1 MKCSVAKKT
10 LVKSL
15 SHADTI
21 AGSKSTIP
29 VLSNVLLDTQ
39 GNEISIL
46 SSNLETGI
54 KITDSVGVEE
64 EGALAVNGRKLLS
77 IIRELPEDDVII
89 SSDEHNRLTVRS
101 LSSAINAQ
109 FTIAGVSKDEFPE
122 VRAEPD
128 GDYIGVDAETFKSM
142 IRKVIFSISSDE
154 NKYSLTGIFL
164 EKDEDTI
171 NMVATDGKRLA
182 LVTRRG
188 EELGV
193 NMEQFE
199 IPHDGVI
206 VPKIVF
212 SELLKYSFEKNSLR
226 MGFSK
231 NQIFFSYDNI
241 RLASNLIE
249 GKYPEYKKII
259 PADRTRYLIVEKSP
273 FTHAIK
279 RVSVLV
285 DESYNQIKLS
295 MRGGIMTL
303 SSQNPTLGGAV
314 EEISVE
320 YEGEDIDI
328 ALNYVYLIDCLK
340 EIDSDRITIDFENA
354 ERVITVKGSD
364 EVGYINLIMPMKLN
378 V

>member
-1 MKCSVAKKT
+1 MKCTLSKKK
-10 LVKSL
+10 LLKYL

-21 AGSKSTIP
+21 ASSKTTIP
-29 VLSNVLLDTQ
+29 VLSNILLDVQ
-39 GNEISIL
+39 GDEIFIL

-54 KITDSVGVEE
+54 KIADSASVEE

-77 IIRELPEDDVII
+77 IIRELPEEDVIMET
-89 SSDEHNRLTVRS
+89 DAHNRLSVRS
-101 LSSAINAQ
+101 ASTKINAQ

-122 VRAEPD
+122 VRSEPD
-128 GDYIGVDAETFKSM
+128 GEYIAVIAESFRDM

-154 NKYSLTGIFL
+154 NKYALTGIFL
-164 EKDEDTI
+164 EKDDDRV

-182 LVTRRG
+182 LITKKGDALDVA
-188 EELGV
+188 
-193 NMEQFE
+193 MDKFE

-212 SELLKYSFEKNSLR
+212 TELMKYSFEKDRLLV
-226 MGFSK
+226 GFSK

-259 PADRTRYLIVEKSP
+259 PVDRMNTLTSEKSLL
-273 FTHAIK
+273 TQAIK

-295 MRGGIMTL
+295 IAKNRLTL
-303 SSQNPTLGGAV
+303 SSQNPALGGAV
-314 EEISVE
+314 EEIPIQYDGDE
-320 YEGEDIDI
+320 IDI

-340 EIDSDRITIDFENA
+340 EIDSESITIDFENA
-354 ERVITVKGSD
+354 ERVITVKGTD
-364 EVGYINLIMPMKLN
+364 EEDYINLIMPMKLN

>member
-1 MKCSVAKKT
+1 MKCKLSKKK
-10 LVKSL
+10 LVKYL

-21 AGSKSTIP
+21 ASSKTTIP
-29 VLSNVLLDTQ
+29 VLSNILLDVQ
-39 GNEISIL
+39 GDEIFIL

-54 KITDSVGVEE
+54 KIADSAAVEE

-77 IIRELPEDDVII
+77 IIRELPEDDVIMQT
-89 SSDEHNRLTVRS
+89 DAHNRLTVRS
-101 LSSAINAQ
+101 ASTKINAQ

-122 VRAEPD
+122 VKSEPD
-128 GDYIGVDAETFKSM
+128 GEYISVTADSFRDM

-154 NKYSLTGIFL
+154 NKYALTGIFL
-164 EKDEDTI
+164 EKDDDHV

-182 LVTRRG
+182 LIMRKG
-188 EELGV
+188 DSLGV
-193 NMEQFE
+193 ALDSFE

-212 SELLKYSFEKNSLR
+212 TELMKYSFEKDRLLV
-226 MGFSK
+226 GFSK

-259 PADRTRYLIVEKSP
+259 PGDRMNSLISEKSLLIQ
-273 FTHAIK
+273 AIK

-295 MRGGIMTL
+295 IAKNRLTL
-303 SSQNPTLGGAV
+303 SSQNPALGGAV
-314 EEISVE
+314 EEIPIQYDGDE
-320 YEGEDIDI
+320 IDI
-328 ALNYVYLIDCLK
+328 ALNYIYLIDCLK
-340 EIDSDRITIDFENA
+340 ETDSENIIIEFENA
-354 ERVITVKGSD
+354 ERVITVKGTDD
-364 EVGYINLIMPMKLN
+364 EDYINLIMPMKLN

>member
-1 MKCSVAKKT
+1 MKCSIPKKKLAKY
-10 LVKSL
+10 L

-29 VLSNVLLDTQ
+29 VLSNILLDIQ
-39 GNEISIL
+39 GRDLSIL

-54 KITDSVGVEE
+54 KITDSVSVEE
-64 EGALAVNGRKLLS
+64 EGALAVNGRKLLG
-77 IIRELPEDDVII
+77 IIRELPEDDVVMTVD
-89 SSDEHNRLTVRS
+89 SNNRLTVRS
-101 LSSAINAQ
+101 MSSQINAE
-109 FTIAGVSKDEFPE
+109 FTIAGVSKEDFPE

-128 GDYIGVDAETFKSM
+128 GEYFKVNAESFKGM

-164 EKDEDTI
+164 EKSDETV

-182 LVTRRG
+182 LVTRTG
-188 EELGV
+188 EDLGV
-193 NMEQFE
+193 SMDSLE

-212 SELLKYSFEKNSLR
+212 AELLKYSFEKDVLL

-231 NQIFFSYDNI
+231 NQIFFKYDNI
-241 RLASNLIE
+241 HLASNLIE

-259 PADRTRYLIVEKSP
+259 PVDRTRYLLAEKVLLMQ
-273 FTHAIK
+273 AIK

-285 DESYNQIKLS
+285 DENYNQIKLS
-295 MRGGIMTL
+295 IADGRLTL
-303 SSQNPTLGGAV
+303 SSQNPTLGGAI
-314 EEISVE
+314 EEIPIQ
-320 YEGEDIDI
+320 YEGEELDI
-328 ALNYVYLIDCLK
+328 ALNYVYLLDCLR
-340 EIDSDRITIDFENA
+340 EIDADRIKIDFENS
-354 ERVITVKGSD
+354 ERVITVQGDDEKG
-364 EVGYINLIMPMKLN
+364 YLNLIMPMKLN